1 MEVSCAGAGGQHS
14 ANAFA
19 KAKCYGFVIM
29 SAPLPDLHFCPE
41 CGGPLL
47 RHVVG
52 GEPRN
57 HWFCRRCQTRH
68 YHYPR
73 VVVTAFV
80 ACGERLLW
88 VQRGLDPQRGKW
100 AIPGGFLEEGE
111 TLAEG
116 AARELHEEAGILL
129 PPGQLQLY
137 MTGSITFINQVY
149 VGFRATLVTDACLP
163 GLESL
168 DCRFFARDE
177 CPWDQVAYPQVND
190 SIRQAYDDLDSG
202 RFDVWQA
209 EMTESRYELRPVSHA
224 RPGHRGEA
232 H

>member
-1 MEVSCAGAGGQHS
+1 LADI
-14 ANAFA
+14 N
-19 KAKCYGFVIM
+19 
-29 SAPLPDLHFCPE
+29 FCPE

-57 HWFCRRCQTRH
+57 HRFCQRCQTPC
-68 YHYPR
+68 YDFPR
-73 VVVTAFV
+73 VVVTVFV
-80 ACGERLLW
+80 ACGDRLLW
-88 VQRGLDPQRGKW
+88 VQRGLPPQQGKW
-100 AIPGGFLEEGE
+100 AIPGGFLEQGE

-129 PPGQLQLY
+129 PPAQLQLY

-149 VGFRATLVTDACLP
+149 MGFRAAVPVDVCLP
-163 GLESL
+163 GVESM
-168 DCRFFARDE
+168 DCRFFTRRD
-177 CPWDQVAYPQVND
+177 CPWDQLAYPQVND

-209 EMTESRYELRPVSHA
+209 QMTDGHYELRPVSQRRVDSGA
-224 RPGHRGEA
+224 TSR
-232 H
+232 